1 MTQEEKNSQLNE
13 IYSQIGTLKAQ
24 LESSDYKIIKC
35 AEDKARGVSKANLP
49 YDIDALHE
57 ERQAIRDQI
66 NALEAQRDALIEVV
80 PEDEEPMESV
90 EEVQ

>member
-35 AEDKARGVSKANLP
+35 AEDKARGIAKDDLP
-49 YDIDALHE
+49 YDIDALHN
-57 ERQAIRDQI
+57 ERQGIRDQI
-66 NALEAQRDALIEVV
+66 NALEEQRDALIEVV
-80 PEDEEPMESV
+80 PEDEEPME
-90 EEVQ
+90 